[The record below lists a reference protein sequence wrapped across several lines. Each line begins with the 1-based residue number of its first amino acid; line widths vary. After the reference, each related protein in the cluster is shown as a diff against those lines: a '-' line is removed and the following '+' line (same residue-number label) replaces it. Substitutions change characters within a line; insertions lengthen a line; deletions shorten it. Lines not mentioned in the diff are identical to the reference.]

1 MSRNGITPL
10 RGVLF
15 IHGTDVGNPTFCP
28 VAVSFDLLLLGSRTT
43 LDGTVL
49 MEAPIIA
56 VIRGD
61 RSEILRR
68 LRTEVNEVVT
78 VWVNDLRRARD
89 RSRD

>member
-1 MSRNGITPL
+1 
-10 RGVLF
+10 
-15 IHGTDVGNPTFCP
+15 
-28 VAVSFDLLLLGSRTT
+28 
-43 LDGTVL
+43 